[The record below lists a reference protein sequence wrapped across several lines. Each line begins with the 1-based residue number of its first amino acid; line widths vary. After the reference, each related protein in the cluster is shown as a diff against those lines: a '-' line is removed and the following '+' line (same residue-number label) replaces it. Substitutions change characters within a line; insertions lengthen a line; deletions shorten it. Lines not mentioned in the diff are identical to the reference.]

1 MKGLGKSAI
10 QRRIDQQCK
19 PAEPAKPV
27 ELYRHKKSGRELEVI
42 LDLGGACELQDK
54 NGSTYATREALKNT
68 DLWERLP

>member
-19 PAEPAKPV
+19 PAEQPKPV

-68 DLWERLP
+68 DVWERLP